1 MLYLLVRTYWD
12 GSVHAYEFKTQE
24 GALKA
29 LNRDIVPDIVVSSA
43 LLQKEDADDVVWK
56 PFEGEVQG

>member
-12 GSVHAYEFKTQE
+12 GSVHAYEFKTQI

-29 LNRDIVPDIVVSSA
+29 LNRDVPDEVVVGSV
-43 LLQKEDADDVVWK
+43 LLQKEDGDVVWK
-56 PFEGEVQG
+56 PFDQEVQA